1 MPSYFWTSVDTWLL
15 VSLRTSGS
23 LLNCWSLHKASLL
36 YALDDLSPINLNSL
50 SVLRYYDGR
59 RIYPDT
65 MWLDENE
72 HIFNFN
78 RKSELILETERRKD
92 VKRPKIVI
100 LTFYYARKRCWEHL
114 KSFPNQQQPRE
125 CKVVDMRIARP
136 TAIFSCKKPITKKI
150 ICT

>member
-1 MPSYFWTSVDTWLL
+1 MTEDEFILIQCDWTKMS
-15 VSLRTSGS
+15 
-23 LLNCWSLHKASLL
+23 
-36 YALDDLSPINLNSL
+36 
-50 SVLRYYDGR
+50 
-59 RIYPDT
+59 
-65 MWLDENE
+65 
-72 HIFNFN
+72 IFLILT

-100 LTFYYARKRCWEHL
+100 LTFYYARKRCWENL